1 MITDIT
7 PYRQYVDQFD
17 LTEQQK
23 IELVNAV
30 WTTLENY
37 FDQQLGINQLPI
49 KERKT
54 YHTRTELEPEL

>member
-37 FDQQLGINQLPI
+37 FDQQLGLNQLPL

-54 YHTRTELEPEL
+54 PDTRTELEPEL

>member
-49 KERKT
+49 KERKP

>member
-37 FDQQLGINQLPI
+37 FDLQLGLNQLPI

-54 YHTRTELEPEL
+54 HNTRTELEPEL

>member
-7 PYRQYVDQFD
+7 PYRKYVDQFD

-37 FDQQLGINQLPI
+37 FDQQLGINQLPL
-49 KERKT
+49 KERALRNT
-54 YHTRTELEPEL
+54 NAELEPEL